1 MPQAGHGLSTGAGS
15 KMTDEDGRP
24 KEHWREPC
32 SASIASDFSSL
43 APLGLPDDALLIHCQ
58 TVSLVSNRETG
69 KFLVTKKEKEMSRAC
84 AASFPSRSQLC
95 AADSQAELN
104 PDERSLAS
112 SAKTSDPIIQVG
124 ASSCPSARSLVI
136 ESY

>member
-104 PDERSLAS
+104 LEPRRAIAGELRKNKRPNNPGWGL
-112 SAKTSDPIIQVG
+112 KLPIRAV
-124 ASSCPSARSLVI
+124 AC
-136 ESY
+136 Y